1 MPRLRRVQPYV
12 SPGYRR
18 IRRGTGFE
26 YRHVGGAGRA
36 GTAAE
41 DDGPVGRAERRRLD
55 DLAVPPAWREVW
67 IAEAPNAHILAVG
80 VDDAGRRQYLYH
92 PAWRERRDSEK
103 FERMQ
108 RLALAMPSARNAALL
123 ALDDPERTRRRALAA
138 AFRTLDLG
146 ALRVGSEEYLASART
161 RGLTTLLVRNAAVD
175 GETVRLRFRAKG
187 GALQRV
193 VLEDPRLAR
202 FVASGARRPDARLF
216 SWRSEH
222 GVRAIAPSEVN
233 DELRERTGGDFT
245 AKDVRTLRGTLA
257 AAVALAEAGPA
268 PTTRKRGAAIRGAYL
283 AASEVLHNTPAVA
296 RSSYVDPR
304 VIAAYEQGRVLDV
317 GGEPEPALV
326 ELLEAPGDG
335 SSGRAAG

>member
-26 YRHVGGAGRA
+26 YRHVAGGRRDVGDPVD
-36 GTAAE
+36 

-55 DLAVPPAWREVW
+55 ELAVPPAWREVW

-80 VDDAGRRQYLYH
+80 VDDLGRRQYLYH
-92 PAWRERRDSEK
+92 PAWRERRDAEK
-103 FERMQ
+103 FVRMQ
-108 RLALAMPSARNAALL
+108 ELARAMPGARQAALE
-123 ALDDPERTRRRALAA
+123 ALDEPERTKSRALAA

-161 RGLTTLLVRNAAVD
+161 RGLTTLLVRNASVD

-187 GALQRV
+187 GTLQRIA
-193 VLEDPRLAR
+193 LDEPRLAR
-202 FVASGARRPDARLF
+202 FIESGAHRPEARLF
-216 SWRSEH
+216 TWRSEH
-222 GVRAIAPSEVN
+222 GLRAISPSEVN
-233 DELRERTGGDFT
+233 DELRARTGGDFT

-257 AAVALAEAGPA
+257 AAVALADAGPA
-268 PTTRKRGAAIRGAYL
+268 SSARKREAAIRAAHL

-304 VIAAYEQGRVLDV
+304 IVTAYEQGRVLEAD
-317 GGEPEPALV
+317 GQPELALDR
-326 ELLEAPGDG
+326 LIAGR
-335 SSGRAAG
+335 SS